1 MKAIETASIMIGM
14 IMKIVYHRSDAVQTS
29 AFAKGRILLAGHD
42 AGDDEIGKVGW
53 FED

>member
-1 MKAIETASIMIGM
+1 MKAIETASIMLGKFT
-14 IMKIVYHRSDAVQTS
+14 KIIFLLSNADQTS
-29 AFAKGRILLAGHD
+29 AFAKGRIVLLGHD